1 MDKTN
6 RMKKTIYYILILLV
20 ANFTSCTGNDV
31 VDQSI
36 TEEDLG
42 GSWEVSELYTEN
54 GTTGVY
60 FNGQSIT
67 GAYLGVGSDFNMN
80 ALFEGN
86 PNNFY
91 TSGSFTF
98 NGTISF
104 LNEQFT
110 TQQVVDSIPSI
121 LSPASWSLQNNT
133 LTFSREGETMVSN
146 IVYFNNDTLR
156 LKSAINENILDQL
169 DATQMQQLNA
179 TLNLPLDSLT
189 VNAALFITL
198 TK

>member
-31 VDQSI
+31 LDQSI
-36 TEEDLG
+36 TEEDLW

-189 VNAALFITL
+189 VNSALFITL

>member
-36 TEEDLG
+36 TEEDLW

-169 DATQMQQLNA
+169 DASQMQQLNA

>member
-36 TEEDLG
+36 TEEDLW

-67 GAYLGVGSDFNMN
+67 GAYLGVGSAFNMN

-156 LKSAINENILDQL
+156 LKSEINENILDQL

>member
-36 TEEDLG
+36 TEEDLW

-189 VNAALFITL
+189 LNAALFITL

>member
-36 TEEDLG
+36 TEEDLW

-133 LTFSREGETMVSN
+133 LTFSREGGTMVSN

>member
-36 TEEDLG
+36 TEEDLW

-189 VNAALFITL
+189 VNAALFIKL

>member
-36 TEEDLG
+36 TEEDLW

>member
-31 VDQSI
+31 LDQSI
-36 TEEDLG
+36 TEEDLW

-189 VNAALFITL
+189 LNAALFITL

>member
-1 MDKTN
+1 M
-6 RMKKTIYYILILLV
+6 
-20 ANFTSCTGNDV
+20 

-36 TEEDLG
+36 TEEDLW

>member
-36 TEEDLG
+36 TEEDLW

-67 GAYLGVGSDFNMN
+67 GAYIGVGSDFNMN
-80 ALFEGN
+80 TLFEGN

-198 TK
+198 AK

>member
-36 TEEDLG
+36 TEEDLW

-98 NGTISF
+98 NVTISF

-133 LTFSREGETMVSN
+133 LTFSREGGTMVSN

>member
-36 TEEDLG
+36 TEEDLW

-110 TQQVVDSIPSI
+110 TQQVVDFIPSI

>member
-36 TEEDLG
+36 TEEDLW

-156 LKSAINENILDQL
+156 LKSAIKENILDQL

>member
-31 VDQSI
+31 LDQSI
-36 TEEDLG
+36 TEEDLW

-133 LTFSREGETMVSN
+133 LTFSREGGTMVSN

>member
-36 TEEDLG
+36 TEEDLW

-80 ALFEGN
+80 AFFEGN

>member
-1 MDKTN
+1 MDKIN

-36 TEEDLG
+36 TEEDLW